1 MLFGT
6 EFGKIEHWVI
16 SNDSYCLRIYD
27 CHLESEAGISQ
38 IRKLESKSHLLRG
51 EVYKENEDK

>member
-6 EFGKIEHWVI
+6 EFGKIEHWLI
-16 SNDSYCLRIYD
+16 SNDSQCVRVYD

-51 EVYKENEDK
+51 EVYKENE